1 MWKGEREWKNP
12 LGLLENPRGS
22 ICAYKICFISTSWA
36 RQLLFLVCKATI
48 VLYFRPKG
56 TKHLSLSEGKL
67 RSITVT

>member
-1 MWKGEREWKNP
+1 MEGRVRMEKP

-56 TKHLSLSEGKL
+56 TKHLSLIEGKL